1 MRALLIAFATTLCLA
16 APAGADELLVA
27 VKKAPVLK
35 STQDPTTIAEIE
47 VGQVVTAIYCHTSLC
62 KISKPV
68 AGYVMKKR
76 FAPWQ
81 GEVLP
86 CVQLSGKRC

>member
-16 APAGADELLVA
+16 ASAAADELLVA
-27 VKKAPVLK
+27 IKKAPVLK
-35 STQDPTTIAEIE
+35 STQDPVTIAEIE
-47 VGQVVTAIYCHTSLC
+47 VGQVVTAISCTASLC

-68 AGYVMKKR
+68 LGYVMKKR
-76 FAPWQ
+76 FARWQ
-81 GEVLP
+81 GEAIP

>member
-1 MRALLIAFATTLCLA
+1 MRTLLIAFATTLCLA

-27 VKKAPVLK
+27 IKNGPVLK
-35 STQDPTTIAEIE
+35 STQDPVTIAEIE

-62 KISKPV
+62 KLGKPV
-68 AGYVMKKR
+68 LGYVLKNR

>member
-1 MRALLIAFATTLCLA
+1 MGSIFE
-16 APAGADELLVA
+16 P
-27 VKKAPVLK
+27 
-35 STQDPTTIAEIE
+35 TQDPTTIAEIE
-47 VGQVVTAIYCHTSLC
+47 LGQVVTAISCTASLC

-68 AGYVMKKR
+68 PGYVMRKR

-86 CVQLSGKRC
+86 CVTLTGKRC